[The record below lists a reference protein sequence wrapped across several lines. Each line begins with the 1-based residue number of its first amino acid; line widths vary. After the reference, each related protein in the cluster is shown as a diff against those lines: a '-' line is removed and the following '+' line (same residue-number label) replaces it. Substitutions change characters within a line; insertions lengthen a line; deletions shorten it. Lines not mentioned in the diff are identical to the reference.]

1 MKKTYILS
9 DSKKKGKRYK
19 IDMGDHSH
27 HFASDVGKTYVDHQ
41 DPKKKL
47 AWVARHR
54 KDKNYNNK
62 HSAIYHSRHLFW
74 AKPTLAQSIKL
85 YEKKHKVNIINRIK

>member
-1 MKKTYILS
+1 MKTYILS
-9 DSKKKGKRYK
+9 NSTKKNKRYK

-27 HFASDVGKTYVDHQ
+27 HFGSDVGKTYVDHN
-41 DPKKKL
+41 DKSKKR
-47 AWVARHR
+47 AWVARHS
-54 KDKNYNNK
+54 KDKNYNSK

-85 YEKKHKVNIINRIK
+85 YEKKHKVKVINRIK

>member
-27 HFASDVGKTYVDHQ
+27 HFASDVGKTYVDHN
-41 DPKKKL
+41 DKKKKL
-47 AWVARHR
+47 AWEARHK
-54 KDKNYNNK
+54 KDKNYNSK

-74 AKPTLAQSIKL
+74 NKPTLAQSIKA
-85 YEKKHKVNIINRIK
+85 YEAKHKVKIINRIK